1 MQGSGE
7 ILKGQRKLDAA
18 KRLLAE
24 AVMRLPIFWHFS
36 DLPTPLTNVG
46 QVKSGSNSDIA
57 RSTRL

>member
-24 AVMRLPIFWHFS
+24 AVMRLPIFLALFGLADPS
-36 DLPTPLTNVG
+36 DE
-46 QVKSGSNSDIA
+46 
-57 RSTRL
+57 RRLSKEERK